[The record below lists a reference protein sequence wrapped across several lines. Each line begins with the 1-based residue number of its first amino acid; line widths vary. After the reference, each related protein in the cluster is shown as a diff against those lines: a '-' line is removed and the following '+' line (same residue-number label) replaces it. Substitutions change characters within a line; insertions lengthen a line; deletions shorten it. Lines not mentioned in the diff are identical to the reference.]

1 MSFLRVCC
9 CSRSDPRPPSPPAT
23 PPPPRRLIILES
35 SQKEFTYRINR
46 SDPLPQ
52 KPKTIFELVLAYCC
66 RSPQKDESSQPTTYR
81 SAEDDLNRYNC
92 NERKARN
99 TDDDE
104 YLRSLT
110 ESSFPKEQDSFE
122 EEEHL
127 LKSLYSEDR
136 QITDSFAEEEHLLK
150 SLYSEDRQ
158 ITDSFAEEEH
168 LLKSLY
174 SEDRQ
179 VDKSVLQAPKSQK
192 NEESPA
198 AKMDPKTD

>member
-158 ITDSFAEEEH
+158 
-168 LLKSLY
+168 
-174 SEDRQ
+174 